1 MVPRPASSEF
11 STSENLSKRSGILL
25 GAPSLNATLSEAL
38 TNSPSLQIALHL
50 SYKTSNGGR
59 NKAKKGRSF
68 FFYYFLKG
76 AL

>member
-50 SYKTSNGGR
+50 SYKTSNGGTFYKFLR
-59 NKAKKGRSF
+59 LYLKTISF
-68 FFYYFLKG
+68 GVK
-76 AL
+76 